1 MWWVKEKS
9 SCNTVMCKNTNS
21 YSPEETSV
29 FHVLC
34 VFIIRFLRTNA
45 HPEEVLW
52 LLPFINYLGDTLMM
66 VLWLHFHCWR
76 HTIFFREFKRETNA
90 SISHKWV
97 SHFLY
102 DHFYPHT
109 CRAAEGGGKL
119 SKVATNKFLEVN
131 LKVTMLWSF
140 ITAEETYEAVSEK
153 LKIHYLAF

>member
-109 CRAAEGGGKL
+109 CRAAEGGKL